1 MEANN
6 QKMNIVEIRELS
18 KIYENGN
25 VVNAL
30 DKVNLDIEEGKF
42 CAILGTSGCGKS
54 TLLHILG
61 GMDYAT
67 EGMVKYQDKYGS
79 VDITQL
85 GSEEL
90 TLFRRKHIG
99 FIFQKYN
106 LLPILTTYENVIF
119 SLQLDSREVDTKLV
133 EQVMKKLNIWEK
145 KDFYPNQLSGGQQ
158 QRVAIARAI
167 VMKPALILADE
178 PTGNLDKE
186 NSRQVIDMLREAVD
200 NFQQTVVMV
209 THDEEQAK
217 SCDVIIRLE
226 DGKIKST
233 MGRAMKK
240 SMEYKVQNAF

>member
-106 LLPILTTYENVIF
+106 LIPILTTYENVIF

-178 PTGNLDKE
+178 PTGNLDPE
-186 NSRQVIDMLREAVD
+186 NAKMIGELLFSMVEKYNKTLIL
-200 NFQQTVVMV
+200 V
-209 THDEEQAK
+209 THDIHLAQKGDISYSIKNGA
-217 SCDVIIRLE
+217 LE
-226 DGKIKST
+226 
-233 MGRAMKK
+233 
-240 SMEYKVQNAF
+240 KVESGESK